1 MPNIKRI
8 FISGRMDKD
17 LDERLLPDGV
27 YSDALNVDVGH
38 TEGDNS
44 GVVKNVMGNT
54 KLGDLSNVSG
64 RIVNNNTNTIGNVV
78 VEAENKIFWLV
89 ASDYFDGI
97 YEYNEITGNVSRILQ
112 ANRTPGTTSKLN
124 FSKDYRV
131 TGINYA
137 NGFLFWTE
145 RLNGPRRINV
155 SRARSYNIDD
165 DRIDM
170 DISVILAP
178 PLNPPIID
186 MLQET
191 EQENNMEERFLRF
204 ATRWKYMDNQYSA
217 FSPFSGV
224 AFVPDDYFL
233 DYGAGENKSMLNQ
246 KNRVKISF
254 ETGSQFV
261 TEIDLLL
268 IDTKSLNVFVVE
280 SFNKEELDLS
290 DNFIH
295 SFTFANSKKYR
306 SLPGAQLGR
315 MYDNVPLLAGSQEVI
330 GRRLIYGDYDQNY
343 DITDSNGKEIKIDF
357 DVSFVNRWHVSGEQ
371 PLQTFRSDR
380 DYEVAIQYG
389 DDYGRFSTPLTSE
402 NNNVYIPPEFSVTSN
417 SLTVEINNRPPAF
430 ASWYRL
436 MIKQARKAYYSVFP
450 ILYYASG
457 MYRYF
462 LVNSFDRDKIREGE
476 YLIFKGDNE
485 GPTQNNKKY
494 KVLELKTQAA
504 GFLNLSGGNEIPG
517 LYFKIKVEDSS
528 DFNPNAIFEHAH
540 TGHGTNYLSLVPVK
554 MRFAVAEDPIHYG
567 EGPANILS
575 VVGNDFLND
584 SFGDLR
590 ITLEIISQTQFRY
603 TFDYTAS
610 TGWGYSSLSPGTQ
623 IPIYFSGVPVVNIL
637 WSSQAIY
644 SIGDR
649 WKISCRSNGH
659 LAGNYFG
666 GIGIPTVDTAMSAG
680 DWGGAVVLPGP
691 GWSPT
696 SNPETDRAINSGAVV
711 SIEIISDSGNP
722 AQQDGVQYFPPSPR
736 RYENIEEWFVESGA
750 YDLFVMNESVSG
762 SLNNVGARAITFRR
776 GAYTDP
782 LAAGFSAQTYSWS
795 GSTQFG
801 YIYQGGGN
809 ISPGSIVNVGMT
821 AETLKYPVHMI
832 IQGYGI
838 DSGQNIIKAS
848 INIQQTDNLS
858 ICETRPQES
867 DTDIYHEVSRTYPIE
882 NGLHK
887 VMWSYLDFTFP
898 SWVTIDG
905 TQYTNLGQLDPEGDP
920 ENTDGI
926 QPHYFQVGDLVDV
939 RTTGGAGNTTYTVL
953 AVPNK
958 YNIVINQAS
967 LGSGPVTPGRV
978 GFHHDQYIEADQV
991 GTMPARILINA
1002 SNNYNIYQ
1010 TNGSLLSVLTS
1021 VPNPGNTNSM
1031 YNAYTFGN
1039 GLESDRIRDDFN
1051 STTIE
1056 YSPRASTPVE
1066 DYKRERRKSS
1076 LTYSGIFSQNN
1087 AVNAFNEFNLSI
1099 GNYKDLDISFGS
1111 IQKLFSRDT
1120 NLLVFQENK
1129 VGYVLYEKNLL
1140 SDSTGGGSITSIPE
1154 VLGSHI
1160 AFPGEW
1166 GISSNPES
1174 FAFWGGKIWF
1184 TDARRGAVLM
1194 MSASDQGYQ
1203 IIPISSIGMS
1213 DFFKDLLSDIPNTE
1227 KIGGYDPRRDQYVI
1241 SSNENLSIACEF
1253 SLSASTKIYPGK
1265 TTSGPAI
1272 GSNDPDFYI
1281 YSNTSW
1287 TAEISY
1293 SAGSGWVTGYPVS
1306 GFGNQAVY
1314 LSVADNG
1321 SGTVRTATITF
1332 TYCDG
1337 LTATF
1342 VVTQGKKKGK
1352 VIVIVVPPTAPLLNE

>member
-44 GVVKNVMGNT
+44 GIVKNVMGNT
-54 KLGDLSNVSG
+54 KIGDLGNVSG
-64 RIVNNNTNTIGNVV
+64 RTVNDNTSTIGYVA

-97 YEYNEITGNVSRILQ
+97 YEYNEITGTVSRILQ
-112 ANRTPGTTSKLN
+112 SNRTPVTTSKLN
-124 FSKDYRV
+124 FSQSYRV

-315 MYDNVPLLAGSQEVI
+315 MYDNVPLLAGSQEII

-357 DVSFVNRWHVSGEQ
+357 DVSFVNRWHVSGGQ

-402 NNNVYIPPEFSVTSN
+402 NNNIYIPPEFSVTSN

-462 LVNSFDRDKIREGE
+462 LINSFDRDKVREGE
-476 YLIFKGDNE
+476 YVIFKSDNS
-485 GPTQNNKKY
+485 GPTQDNKKY
-494 KVLELKTQAA
+494 KVLEVAA
-504 GFLNLSGGNEIPG
+504 KGENFLSQGSTNEIPG
-517 LYFKIKVEDSS
+517 LYFKIKVKESYE
-528 DFNPNAIFEHAH
+528 FNPSDIFTHSFEGVGSNEIIDDSFSKA
-540 TGHGTNYLSLVPVK
+540 NYLTF
-554 MRFAVAEDPIHYG
+554 MRMVDNPIHYG
-567 EGPANILS
+567 DGPSNIISVTDNFTLSSGTDVRFTIKILS
-575 VVGNDFLND
+575 QTEMAYTSAVSASSGWITIPITT
-584 SFGDLR
+584 GAP
-590 ITLEIISQTQFRY
+590 ITLYHNGVAAINITIQSQSY
-603 TFDYTAS
+603 YYVD
-610 TGWGYSSLSPGTQ
+610 
-623 IPIYFSGVPVVNIL
+623 
-637 WSSQAIY
+637 
-644 SIGDR
+644 DR
-649 WKISCRSNGH
+649 WKINCRNDGH
-659 LAGNYFG
+659 FTGNIFG
-666 GIGIPTVDTAMSAG
+666 GIGVPDSSNTSVDYG
-680 DWGGAVVLPGP
+680 DWGGAAILPGP
-691 GWSPT
+691 GWGL
-696 SNPETDRAINSGAVV
+696 ETDETAPTAPTDEDREIKAGAVV
-711 SIEIISDSGNP
+711 RIEVIQDKYNP
-722 AQQDGVQYFPPSPR
+722 TQQAGVQQFPPSPR
-736 RYENIEEWFVESGA
+736 DYKNIEEWFIESGA
-750 YDLFVMNESVSG
+750 YLDFKMYDQNG
-762 SLNNVGARAITFRR
+762 NNVGATAVTFRR
-776 GAYTDP
+776 GRYFIG
-782 LAAGFSAQTYSWS
+782 AGAC
-795 GSTQFG
+795 FG
-801 YIYQGGGN
+801 PQVGVLSI
-809 ISPGSIVNVGMT
+809 PGATSSNYEFLNM
-821 AETLKYPVHMI
+821 PVRMI
-832 IQGYGI
+832 IQGYGTKGDYSLECNGPIPNYIRAKI
-838 DSGQNIIKAS
+838 D
-848 INIQQTDNLS
+848 IQQTDNLS

-967 LGSGPVTPGRV
+967 LGAGPVTPGRV

-1021 VPNPGNTNSM
+1021 APNPGNTNSM

-1184 TDARRGAVLM
+1184 ADARRGAILM

-1241 SSNENLSIACEF
+1241 SSNENPSIACEF
-1253 SLSASTKIYPGK
+1253 SLSISGKSYPA
-1265 TTSGPAI
+1265 TI
-1272 GSNDPDFYI
+1272 GGAAVESDKPDFYV

-1287 TAEISY
+1287 TAEIVY